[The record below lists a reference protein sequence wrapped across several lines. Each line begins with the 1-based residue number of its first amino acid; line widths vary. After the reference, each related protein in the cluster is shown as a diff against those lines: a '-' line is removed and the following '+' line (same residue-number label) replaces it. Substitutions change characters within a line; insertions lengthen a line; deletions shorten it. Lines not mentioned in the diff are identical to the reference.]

1 MAEAELM
8 VLRLDWREYEDDLG
22 IVHLDSWTFA
32 PLERMTRDDIA
43 KMLTD
48 KGFERVDNYQ
58 DQDEPLNG
66 A

>member
-1 MAEAELM
+1 MVEPELM
-8 VLRLDWREYEDDLG
+8 VIRLDFREYQDDG
-22 IVHLDSWTFA
+22 HTHVDSWTFA
-32 PLERMTRDDIA
+32 PPEEMTREDIA

-66 A
+66 AG